1 MIQSGNDTI
10 LNLILFSDTVFL
22 SRGGGGGGSKLNNW
36 LKIYYSEGKWK
47 STLENQPRPLLKIMK
62 LANSNFTRNSI

>member
-1 MIQSGNDTI
+1 MPESVLLAQE
-10 LNLILFSDTVFL
+10 VFI
-22 SRGGGGGGSKLNNW
+22 RRYFHDAVGGGGGSKLNNW

-47 STLENQPRPLLKIMK
+47 STLKNQPRPLLKIMK

>member
-10 LNLILFSDTVFL
+10 LKLILFSDTVFL
-22 SRGGGGGGSKLNNW
+22 PRGGGSKLNNW

-47 STLENQPRPLLKIMK
+47 STLKNQPRPLLKIMK

>member
-1 MIQSGNDTI
+1 MSESVLLAQE
-10 LNLILFSDTVFL
+10 VFIRRYFHDAV
-22 SRGGGGGGSKLNNW
+22 RGEGGGSKLYNW

-47 STLENQPRPLLKIMK
+47 STLKNQPRPLLKIMK